1 MKSETMKMDVFVPI
15 DLQKSLDTTDTE
27 QDLYI
32 SGIASTPSRDL
43 QGEIVMTEGISLE
56 YFLSSGYINYNHQQ
70 DADSMIGV
78 PTEKCYVD
86 SRGIHVEAK
95 LFKDNKYVKQI
106 IDLADN
112 IKKSGVDRKPGFSIE
127 GAIRKRNDIDSTI
140 IEDVMITNISVV
152 THPANQDTSW
162 DYFMKSLTTG
172 HGTTPDTQVDG
183 ASLRRESIA
192 QSITTLA
199 GLNKVTD
206 SVKAKS
212 DFYNA
217 VSLLEKGNQMD
228 YETAV
233 LTLQIAKGLSRK
245 DAELSVLEM
254 RKGDLNNG

>member
-127 GAIRKRNDIDSTI
+127 GAIRKRN
-140 IEDVMITNISVV
+140 
-152 THPANQDTSW
+152 QDTSW